1 MPCIV
6 LMNNWQTSS
15 WSITPM
21 GGGGALRH
29 MRRATGASLS
39 SWFLKAAGLSCSITT
54 AGSWFNDARGD
65 KFVKLVMDC
74 FLEQRVHVPTREN
87 NIGFGADYSKIQIKD
102 EIQIMAVVDNC
113 DHNIGLLTWEIQ
125 CSSLKILNKRTKLC
139 FNQADYDWM
148 HGFVSNKLH
157 EID

>member
-1 MPCIV
+1 
-6 LMNNWQTSS
+6 
-15 WSITPM
+15 
-21 GGGGALRH
+21 
-29 MRRATGASLS
+29 
-39 SWFLKAAGLSCSITT
+39 
-54 AGSWFNDARGD
+54 
-65 KFVKLVMDC
+65 MDC

-139 FNQADYDWM
+139 FNQADYD
-148 HGFVSNKLH
+148 
-157 EID
+157 